1 MNVGHG
7 APDPEGKVPEDAP
20 DPDVE
25 EVDVLLEQPT
35 KAVEASASVQMATAL
50 WRRMCM

>member
-1 MNVGHG
+1 VNVGHG
-7 APDPEGKVPEDAP
+7 DPDTEGKVPEDVAVP
-20 DPDVE
+20 EVE
-25 EVDVLLEQPT
+25 EVEVLLEQPT